1 MKMNKTYYPIMAA
14 ACLAFGALI
23 PMSSG
28 DENQESPTI
37 KATPVAKDD
46 RMLKELNSE
55 LIDPLNEQAKLWG
68 SFSRRGPTHDVSYY
82 LVENSEKESAAE
94 RSFTVMMKQTP
105 LSKTGKEKT
114 SEYLKLRYQTALGKR
129 MDQARRTGRDSQ
141 HRLRH
146 QISRDRSE
154 QPSLVTTRRYP
165 PLR

>member
-82 LVENSEKESAAE
+82 LVENSEKETTAD
-94 RSFTVMMKQTP
+94 RSFIVMMKQTP

-114 SEYLKLRYQTALGKR
+114 SEYLKLRYQAKDDQLLVQQKDSWIDLADHPILKNFSKTKVQAKTALP
-129 MDQARRTGRDSQ
+129 A
-141 HRLRH
+141 
-146 QISRDRSE
+146 ISS
-154 QPSLVTTRRYP
+154 
-165 PLR
+165 